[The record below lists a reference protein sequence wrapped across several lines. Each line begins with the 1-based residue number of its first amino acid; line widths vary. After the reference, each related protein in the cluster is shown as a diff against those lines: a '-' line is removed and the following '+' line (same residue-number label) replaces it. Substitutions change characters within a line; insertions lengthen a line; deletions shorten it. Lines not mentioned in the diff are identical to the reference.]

1 MVVKSPT
8 EVELPQHTALDG
20 ERLRMD
26 DGQLVVAEV
35 QRSEAPQA
43 RKCARLHLRDPGE
56 EKRNISHYNHK
67 NKGGFFHRRT
77 VFGYTRNLSVIN
89 S

>member
-35 QRSEAPQA
+35 QRSEALQA
-43 RKCARLHLRDPGE
+43 RKCVRLHLIDPGE
-56 EKRNISHYNHK
+56 RRKETSHTTIIK
-67 NKGGFFHRRT
+67 IKVGFATEEQFLVT
-77 VFGYTRNLSVIN
+77 QGTFQ
-89 S
+89 